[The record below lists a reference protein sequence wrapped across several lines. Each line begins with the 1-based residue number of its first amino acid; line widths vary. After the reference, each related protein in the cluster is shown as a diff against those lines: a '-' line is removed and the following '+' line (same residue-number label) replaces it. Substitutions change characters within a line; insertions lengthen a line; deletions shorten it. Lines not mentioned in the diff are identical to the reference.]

1 MTLVAKFHIRWL
13 PIVGLLVSGP
23 VWAAAPWQQV
33 PLTAA
38 TYDNETQDFGVPPV
52 STIRTG
58 NYEAPT
64 PTQVGGATVITT
76 PRLREM
82 MLASKRPVLIDVLGG
97 NPTMSLPG
105 AIWLRGA
112 GLGTGFN
119 DDVQQ
124 RLAARLTELTG
135 GDKSRA
141 MVFFCLSRTCWLS
154 CNAALRAVSLGYRN
168 VMWYRGGRNAWIA
181 AGLAMEPLM
190 NF

>member
-1 MTLVAKFHIRWL
+1 MSITQWSL
-13 PIVGLLVSGP
+13 IVGLLISGP
-23 VWAAAPWQQV
+23 IWAAPPWQQV
-33 PLTAA
+33 PLTAPA
-38 TYDNETQDFGVPPV
+38 YDSETQDFGVPPV
-52 STIRTG
+52 NTIRPG

-64 PTQVGGATVITT
+64 PTQIGGAAVITT
-76 PRLREM
+76 PRLRDL
-82 MLASKRPVLIDVLGG
+82 MLAPKRPILIDVLGG

-105 AIWLRGA
+105 AVWLRGA
-112 GLGTGFN
+112 GLGSGFA
-119 DDVQQ
+119 DEIQQ

-154 CNAALRAVSLGYRN
+154 YNAALRAVSLGYRN

>member
-1 MTLVAKFHIRWL
+1 MTSMT
-13 PIVGLLVSGP
+13 GLTIGRLLIAGVLVSGP
-23 VWAAAPWQQV
+23 IWAAPPWQQA
-33 PLTAA
+33 PLAA
-38 TYDNETQDFGVPPV
+38 AAYDNETQDFGVPAAN
-52 STIRTG
+52 TIRTG

-64 PTQVGGATVITT
+64 PTRIGGAAVITT
-76 PRLREM
+76 PRLRDM
-82 MLASKRPVLIDVLGG
+82 MLAPKRPILIDVLGG

-112 GLGTGFN
+112 GLGTGFG
-119 DDVQQ
+119 DEVQQ
-124 RLAARLTELTG
+124 RLAARLMELTG

-154 CNAALRAVSLGYRN
+154 YNAALRAVSLGYRN

-181 AGLAMEPLM
+181 AGLTMEPLM